1 MSKLTFDEV
10 LAFYEAMVATQPDV
24 LHKGQAKLPHTSVN
38 TWMFSMVSK
47 DGRVGLR
54 LPKDRRAEFNEKYQ
68 TGDYKNYGATI
79 REYSEVPLDLL
90 QNIAEL
96 APWFA
101 ESYAYTQSLKPK
113 PTKKKKEN

>member
-10 LAFYEAMVATQPDV
+10 LAFYEAMIATHPDV
-24 LHKGQAKLPHTSVN
+24 QRKGKEKLPHTSVN

-54 LPKDRRAEFNEKYQ
+54 LQAEKRAEFNEKYQ

-90 QNIAEL
+90 ENTDEL

-101 ESYAYTQSLKPK
+101 ESYTYTKSLKPK
-113 PTKKKKEN
+113 PSKKKQ

>member
-10 LAFYEAMVATQPDV
+10 LAYFEAMIAIQPDV
-24 LHKGQAKLPHTSVN
+24 PRKGKEKLPHTSVN
-38 TWMFSMVSK
+38 SWMFSMVSK

-54 LPKDRRAEFNEKYQ
+54 LPKEKRAAFNEKYQ

-79 REYSEVPLDLL
+79 REYSEVPNDLL
-90 QNIAEL
+90 KNTDEL

-101 ESYAYTQSLKPK
+101 ESYAYTKSLKPK
-113 PTKKKKEN
+113 PTKKK

>member
-1 MSKLTFDEV
+1 MSKLTYDEV
-10 LAFYEAMVATQPDV
+10 LTYYEAMLATLPDV
-24 LHKGQAKLPHTSVN
+24 PRKGKEKLPHTSVN

-54 LPKDRRAEFNEKYQ
+54 LPADRRAEFNEKYQ

-79 REYSEVPLDLL
+79 HDYSEVPLDLL
-90 QNIAEL
+90 QNIDEL

-101 ESYAYTQSLKPK
+101 ESYAYTKSLKPK
-113 PTKKKKEN
+113 PTKKK